1 MRRLHTYT
9 LVASLGLSLAL
20 APAAQAK
27 PKIVKPS
34 APSIAAIS
42 SSVPK
47 KGKVNVT
54 VTISLPASNG
64 GSTITGSK
72 VSAGGKSCTIKKL
85 KTSCTIKG
93 IKNGKSL
100 SVTASSKNK
109 KGFGSKSTRV
119 SYRAGGTAYANG
131 TSAPTSSTGAIGA
144 PIGNINNGAASRSP
158 LIFNT
163 KNATGVALTASTQN
177 FRGLRSLVSSS
188 QSNLIVTDSS
198 GVVSDGL
205 ASGSASISR
214 FMVAPNGD
222 LFVVFQT
229 PTMLVPGG
237 SSCLLASVAKSTG
250 IPICIDDTLQSINW
264 DRFNRNDAPIQF
276 DSSGGIYYSGYA
288 SNGKT
293 ILRMF
298 KDGQTTNLINDNIGI
313 GRFIVIPSG
322 GVIVSGTTTSTN
334 ANWVRKISPNGGLRT
349 LESTSAQSF
358 GKFAD
363 GNIYY
368 GVWGPS
374 DFGIKR
380 YLVSSDDM
388 DSQYWISGD
397 VNGVNR
403 QTRNNVSDIC
413 SYGSSQPTNEGFCGY
428 YGTIYQSAHS
438 PIGGKTYIVA
448 GSSGQNAMLTQV
460 FPSLATPQISIKKVS
475 IALTLGG
482 GIALTGLNSSNQ
494 NSLIYYNTESG
505 AETTLISSTNEIE
518 IYHLTYNAAT
528 NKLMF
533 DGLRFADNKFIF
545 GQVDL
550 GTNELNV
557 FTTLNSK
564 WEDFQ
569 GFQ

>member
-1 MRRLHTYT
+1 MRRMHTYA

-72 VSAGGKSCTIKKL
+72 VSAGGKSCTIKNL

-131 TSAPTSSTGAIGA
+131 TTAPTSSTGAIGA
-144 PIGNINNGAASRSP
+144 PVGNINDGAASRSP

-163 KNATGVALTASTQN
+163 KNATGVALTSSTQN
-177 FRGLRSLVSSS
+177 FMGIRSLISSS
-188 QSNLIVTDSS
+188 QSNLVVTDSS
-198 GVVSDGL
+198 GTVSDGIT
-205 ASGSASISR
+205 SGSASISK
-214 FMVAPNGD
+214 FMIAPNGD
-222 LFVVFQT
+222 LFVVFQN
-229 PTMLVPGG
+229 PTILIPGG
-237 SSCLLASVAKSTG
+237 SSCLLASVTKSTG
-250 IPICIDDTLQSINW
+250 VPVCIDNTLQSINW
-264 DRFNRNDAPIQF
+264 DRFNQKDAPIQF
-276 DSSGGIYYSGYA
+276 DAAGGIYYSGYA

-293 ILRMF
+293 ILRMY
-298 KDGQTTNLINDNIGI
+298 KDGQTSNLINDNIGI

-334 ANWVRKISPNGGLRT
+334 ANWIRKISPNGGIRT

-358 GKFAD
+358 GTFAD

-368 GVWGPS
+368 GIWGPA
-374 DFGIKR
+374 DFGTKR
-380 YLVSSDDM
+380 YLVSSDEM

-403 QTRNNVSDIC
+403 QTRNNVSAIC
-413 SYGSSQPTNEGFCGY
+413 NYGSSQPTNDAFCGY

-438 PIGGKTYIVA
+438 PIGGKTFIVA
-448 GSSGQNAMLTQV
+448 GSSGQNATLTQV
-460 FPSLATPQISIKKVS
+460 YPSLATPLVSVKKVS
-475 IALTLGG
+475 LALTLGG
-482 GIALTGLNSSNQ
+482 GIAIAGLNASNQ
-494 NSLIYYNTESG
+494 NSLIYFNTQS
-505 AETTLISSTNEIE
+505 ETETSLLPPENEIE
-518 IYHLTYNAAT
+518 IYHMAYNSST
-528 NKLMF
+528 NKIIF
-533 DGLRFADNKFIF
+533 DGLRFSDNKYVF

-550 GTNELNV
+550 GTSQVNI
-557 FTTLNSK
+557 FTTLASK